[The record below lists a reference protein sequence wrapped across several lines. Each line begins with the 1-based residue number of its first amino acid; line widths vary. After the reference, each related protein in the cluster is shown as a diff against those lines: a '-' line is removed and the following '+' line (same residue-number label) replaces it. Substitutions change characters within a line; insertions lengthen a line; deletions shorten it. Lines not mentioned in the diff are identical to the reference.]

1 MRLAWSD
8 LKYDKVNTT
17 TEMLISELHP
27 RSRPDHRRIIV
38 WLAVWLL
45 ALTLPGCG
53 ERSTG
58 RQTILLISVDGLRWD
73 GLEQAAT
80 PNFDRLVAT
89 GVRARAL
96 VPVFPT
102 KTFPNH
108 YSIVTGLYPENHGIV
123 ANNIYDPVYN
133 DTFSLANREAVAD
146 GRWWEGEPLW
156 VTAQKSGQL
165 TAPLFWPGS
174 EAEIKEQRPTY
185 WQPYD
190 QDLPHQ
196 EQVALI
202 IDWLQLPAGQRPTF
216 LTMYFHIVDTQ
227 GHTYGP
233 TAPQT
238 VHAIQK
244 VDSTLGNL
252 FRGLAG
258 LGIID
263 QLNII
268 VVSDHGMAPIDS
280 TRVIFLDD
288 YIDPEIG
295 RVIDWSPIL
304 GLRPREE
311 AIDYV
316 YNTLKGA
323 HPQLQIYRREETPT
337 RLRYSSHHRIPPII
351 GLADE
356 GWSITTHDDF
366 RSHPEKFLGGGHGY
380 DNRYASM
387 AGIFIARGPA
397 FKSGLTV
404 EPFENIHIYNLLAAI
419 LELSPAPNDG
429 DFARVQGLLA
439 D

>member
-1 MRLAWSD
+1 
-8 LKYDKVNTT
+8 
-17 TEMLISELHP
+17 MLISGPHH
-27 RSRPDHRRIIV
+27 RSRPDHRRIII

-53 ERSTG
+53 QRSTG

-96 VPVFPT
+96 IPVFPT

-108 YSIVTGLYPENHGIV
+108 YSIITGLYPENHGIV
-123 ANNIYDPVYN
+123 ANKMYDPVYN
-133 DTFSLANREAVAD
+133 DTFSMADREAVAD

-165 TAPLFWPGS
+165 TATLFWVGS
-174 EAEIKEQRPTY
+174 EAEIKGQHPTY

-190 QDLPHQ
+190 HDLPHR
-196 EQVALI
+196 ERVAQI
-202 IDWLQLPAGQRPTF
+202 ISWLRLPLDKRPTF
-216 LTMYFHIVDTQ
+216 LTLYFHIVDTQ
-227 GHTYGP
+227 GHIYGP

-238 VHAIQK
+238 VSAIQQ
-244 VDSTLGNL
+244 VDSTLGEL

-263 QLNII
+263 ELNII
-268 VVSDHGMAPIDS
+268 VVSDHGMAAIDS

-288 YIDPEIG
+288 YIDPETA

-311 AIDYV
+311 DIDYV
-316 YNTLKGA
+316 FNTLKGA
-323 HPQLQIYRREETPT
+323 HPQLQIYRREDTPS

-356 GWSITTHDDF
+356 GWSITTHDYF
-366 RSHPEKFLGGGHGY
+366 RRHPQKFHGGDHGY

-429 DFARVQGLLA
+429 DFARVKGLLA
-439 D
+439 P

>member
-1 MRLAWSD
+1 M
-8 LKYDKVNTT
+8 V
-17 TEMLISELHP
+17 ISEAHP
-27 RSRPDHRRIIV
+27 SARPDRKRFIV
-38 WLAVWLL
+38 WLAVCLL
-45 ALTLPGCG
+45 ALTLPGCSQ
-53 ERSTG
+53 RSTG

-96 VPVFPT
+96 IPVFPT

-123 ANNIYDPVYN
+123 ANSMYDPVYN
-133 DTFSLANREAVAD
+133 DTFKLADREAVAD
-146 GRWWEGEPLW
+146 GRWWEGEPIW
-156 VTAQKSGQL
+156 VTAQKGGLL
-165 TAPLFWPGS
+165 TATLFWVGS
-174 EAEIKEQRPTY
+174 EAEIKGQRPTY

-190 QDLPHQ
+190 HDLPHR
-196 EQVALI
+196 ERVAQI
-202 IDWLQLPAGQRPTF
+202 ISWLRLPLDKRPTF
-216 LTMYFHIVDTQ
+216 LTLYFHIVDTQ
-227 GHTYGP
+227 AHTYGP
-233 TAPQT
+233 TAQQT
-238 VHAIQK
+238 IHAIQK
-244 VDSTLGNL
+244 VDSTLGEL

-258 LGIID
+258 LDIID
-263 QLNII
+263 ELNII
-268 VVSDHGMAPIDS
+268 VVSDHGMAAIDS
-280 TRVIFLDD
+280 TQVIFLDD
-288 YIDPEIG
+288 YIDPEIA

-316 YNTLKGA
+316 FNTLKGA
-323 HPQLQIYRREETPT
+323 HPQLQIYRREDTPS

-356 GWSITTHDDF
+356 GWSITTHDYF
-366 RSHPEKFLGGGHGY
+366 RRHPENFHGGGHGY

-387 AGIFIARGPA
+387 GGIFIARGPA

-419 LELSPAPNDG
+419 MELSPAPNDG
-429 DFARVQGLLA
+429 DFARVKGLLA
-439 D
+439 P